1 MSEKEFV
8 EEEKESEGSDEE
20 ITDEEITDE
29 EITDEQDKSED
40 TEEELTKEQLE
51 EEVDELERSLKKVMA
66 DFDNYRKRTL
76 REKKRIIERATED
89 LMLDLLSVLDDF
101 ERAIGSDDELDSEGI
116 QMIYKKFYHTLKE
129 HGLEEFEA
137 EGEEFDPKFHECV
150 MSVDAENE
158 EDKDMVI
165 EQFEKGYKLNSKV
178 IRPAKV
184 KVAN

>member
-1 MSEKEFV
+1 MTEKECKS
-8 EEEKESEGSDEE
+8 EEEKEEPEKTQEE
-20 ITDEEITDE
+20 FTEEQGNGE
-29 EITDEQDKSED
+29 
-40 TEEELTKEQLE
+40 EEELEELSKEQLE
-51 EEVDELERSLKKVMA
+51 DEVEELKSSLKKVMA

-89 LMLDLLSVLDDF
+89 LMMDLLSVLDDF
-101 ERAIGSDDELDSEGI
+101 ERAIGSDEELDLDGVE
-116 QMIYKKFYHTLKE
+116 MIYKKFYKTLKE
-129 HGLEEFEA
+129 HGLEEFDA

-158 EDKDMVI
+158 DDKDMVI